1 MKKLFLTF
9 AIGSM
14 MLLGSCSETENKNT
28 DGENELNQFELAEK
42 SGMLGYWKEE
52 KSNTQFY
59 LKTGNYI
66 KENREKVSVIWV
78 SIKKNIQYDY
88 PCLISE
94 SDKKIVF
101 KVLFGDEFNMI
112 DKKLS
117 FSGGGLFYENQPCIK
132 IK

>member
-1 MKKLFLTF
+1 MAL
-9 AIGSM
+9 GG
-14 MLLGSCSETENKNT
+14 LLLVACSEKENKNT
-28 DGENELNQFELAEK
+28 EGENELNQIELAEK

-59 LKTGNYI
+59 LKTGNYS
-66 KENREKVSVIWV
+66 KENKEKVSVIWV

-117 FSGGGLFYENQPCIK
+117 FSGGDLFYENQPCIK